1 MKWDLMWAIGGGVFL
16 ITLGQAIGGHSP
28 SQVGYGDYLIFA
40 GVFGGVGALIGVI
53 LGRIIR
59 LLFSLFSKRH

>member
-16 ITLGQAIGGHSP
+16 ITLGQAIGGHSA

-40 GVFGGVGALIGVI
+40 SVFGGVGASIGVI
-53 LGRIIR
+53 IGRIIR
-59 LLFSLFSKRH
+59 LILSLFSRRH